1 MSFQDQKSYCSKAEA
16 EIQKEKGRKGT
27 ALMRQV
33 PYQGCVCICE
43 CVFVDV
49 CGVKMG
55 DVKTQKW
62 PKVSGL
68 SRKVKNTKSGMF
80 PIGLGQGGGGSLWF

>member
-33 PYQGCVCICE
+33 PYQGCVCICK

-49 CGVKMG
+49 CGVNWAMLRIRSG
-55 DVKTQKW
+55 PTYLGFPEKTKALNQACF
-62 PKVSGL
+62 L
-68 SRKVKNTKSGMF
+68 
-80 PIGLGQGGGGSLWF
+80 